1 MSKAGMM
8 RIYIAGPI
16 TGKVDYRDR
25 FANAETYINNLG
37 HYAVNPVRIA
47 ERQPFS
53 GEWRYKDY
61 IDNGLELLSECD
73 GIYML
78 KGWKKSAG
86 AHLEE
91 EYAKTVGI
99 VRYEQGAYEPL
110 PNEPVHRDYY

>member
-16 TGKVDYRDR
+16 TGTIDYRDR
-25 FANAETYINNLG
+25 FAAAKIYLENLG
-37 HYAVNPVRIA
+37 HRAIDPVRIA
-47 ERQPFS
+47 SEMPFV
-53 GEWRYKDY
+53 GEWCYKQY